1 MRIKEM
7 SFDYAALGELYPSR
21 SFKRYRGHVGYK
33 RFRVAAEAIR
43 FAMEELPTEFLSGTW
58 LEVAEERYDG
68 RQIRAL
74 YDHGDYP
81 LTRKPM

>member
-1 MRIKEM
+1 
-7 SFDYAALGELYPSR
+7 
-21 SFKRYRGHVGYK
+21 
-33 RFRVAAEAIR
+33 
-43 FAMEELPTEFLSGTW
+43 MEELPTEFLSGTW